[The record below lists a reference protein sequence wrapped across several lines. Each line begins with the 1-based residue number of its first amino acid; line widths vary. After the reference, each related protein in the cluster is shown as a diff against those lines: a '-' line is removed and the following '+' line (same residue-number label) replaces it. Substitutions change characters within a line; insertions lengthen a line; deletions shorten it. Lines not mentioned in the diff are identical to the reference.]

1 MRRHLI
7 AFLIVLA
14 LVACVSKEE
23 QRAEDMR
30 TCEGY
35 GFKPDTNGMADCLM
49 KVDQARQRQFD
60 ADADAEMEEDDIML
74 MGPGCC
80 W

>member
-1 MRRHLI
+1 MRR
-7 AFLIVLA
+7 FLILPVIVLTLA
-14 LVACVSKEE
+14 ACVSKAE
-23 QRAEDMR
+23 QRAEDTK

-35 GFKPDTNGMADCLM
+35 GFKPGTDGMDNCLM

-60 ADADAEMEEDDIML
+60 ADADAEMEEDDMMM